1 MDTVNHIKLVRHDG
15 CGRSHGWCD
24 IGHGSLS
31 DIKLNRSPCSCAT
44 LGSFP
49 RLHTSVPK
57 DICGRSRE
65 DAEAEQRIGGNSFEL
80 GGLAN
85 NQRIE
90 RTSAAAVLRALLLSI
105 FFQRT
110 LENVVP
116 ETLDVFD
123 THVAVVSGAATGTST
138 ALAGPGQKVTEI
150 EREIHDKVEGFVRT
164 FVETGKEGGE
174 IAVVFLQRKNRKGW
188 FAVTEALVPWEEH
201 LISVHFVT
209 RATTT
214 RNTLNSALM
223 QTLTFCSERRAN
235 VPALVGSPHDDG
247 NGWMVWGAVFWPKT
261 TMDWRRPP
269 PIFRPSPTSLPLQIR
284 VSSANRQEQNNLSY
298 QILLSPPPPSELFP
312 PSPPS
317 GPQRLTSPPPQP
329 SLTVSPSTAVADK
342 SEVGYLGQA
351 KDILALGLGVVR
363 KGEF

>member
-174 IAVVFLQRKNRKGW
+174 
-188 FAVTEALVPWEEH
+188 
-201 LISVHFVT
+201 
-209 RATTT
+209 
-214 RNTLNSALM
+214 
-223 QTLTFCSERRAN
+223 
-235 VPALVGSPHDDG
+235 
-247 NGWMVWGAVFWPKT
+247 
-261 TMDWRRPP
+261 
-269 PIFRPSPTSLPLQIR
+269 
-284 VSSANRQEQNNLSY
+284 VSSTLYSRSLRSRAMNRPLSASE
-298 QILLSPPPPSELFP
+298 LLS
-312 PSPPS
+312 
-317 GPQRLTSPPPQP
+317 
-329 SLTVSPSTAVADK
+329 AVAA
-342 SEVGYLGQA
+342 SG
-351 KDILALGLGVVR
+351 
-363 KGEF
+363 F